1 MELVYQYVQALQAAI
16 FAGASVRAVIATSPY
31 PVAVLSVAV
40 DDRCLKMGFI
50 TGASPTE
57 QFAYVPLL
65 THFDVVFDDWPQQL
79 LQMGWY
85 R

>member
-1 MELVYQYVQALQAAI
+1 MELVRQYVQALQAAI
-16 FAGASVRAVIATSPY
+16 FAGASVRAVIAAYPY

-40 DDRCLKMGFI
+40 DDRCLKMSYI

-57 QFAYVPLL
+57 QFTYVPLL
-65 THFDVVFDDWPQQL
+65 THFDVVFDDWPRHL
-79 LQMGWY
+79 LDLGWY